1 MENFIGNH
9 AAYSRIMIS
18 SLIFSY
24 FLLLFIGLVGGPY
37 TDDEPFDFD
46 LQYYSQ
52 SLPSF
57 ETSDIGSVAVPI
69 CINFNS
75 LSVSESLEGEK
86 QGGATAVSSI
96 STSAS
101 LSHIPTAISSISV
114 PQRLQIG
121 QDFGLETGHEVTSAH
136 RDESGC
142 DGYIDIENQF
152 TLKIGSAESTSVP
165 RSRSSLRS
173 NHAPPST
180 SISAVH
186 VEGLSVRSNYSRGKG
201 NYGSSSSSI
210 CNISTCRPY
219 FISWLLLSSSAASAA
234 FREAQE
240 REWNR
245 DKDRGGMEE
254 SNHGSSSPSILAMAG
269 WA

>member
-1 MENFIGNH
+1 MTF
-9 AAYSRIMIS
+9 
-18 SLIFSY
+18 
-24 FLLLFIGLVGGPY
+24 
-37 TDDEPFDFD
+37 T
-46 LQYYSQ
+46 
-52 SLPSF
+52 
-57 ETSDIGSVAVPI
+57 
-69 CINFNS
+69 
-75 LSVSESLEGEK
+75 
-86 QGGATAVSSI
+86 
-96 STSAS
+96 
-101 LSHIPTAISSISV
+101 
-114 PQRLQIG
+114 
-121 QDFGLETGHEVTSAH
+121 H
-136 RDESGC
+136 RDESLC

-173 NHAPPST
+173 SHAPPST

-201 NYGSSSSSI
+201 NYGSSSSSSI
-210 CNISTCRPY
+210 CNSNTCRPY